1 MQRESKTKLTE
12 PFGPAQHAV
21 ALPYFPTDNSGV
33 RSAFGRRLMEL
44 SMVCD
49 RNTWSFLPCEK
60 RKFASLFFGEDIR
73 SGEEKLLSI
82 SSHSYRAG
90 MRDISWCFLLGLYIM
105 IVVCEKKLLLYYQVF
120 YKALSTLVTT
130 VNLSIPAYIQF
141 DLESSLTNYLSI
153 PSSWR
158 EEQVED

>member
-1 MQRESKTKLTE
+1 
-12 PFGPAQHAV
+12 
-21 ALPYFPTDNSGV
+21 
-33 RSAFGRRLMEL
+33 
-44 SMVCD
+44 
-49 RNTWSFLPCEK
+49 
-60 RKFASLFFGEDIR
+60 
-73 SGEEKLLSI
+73 
-82 SSHSYRAG
+82 
-90 MRDISWCFLLGLYIM
+90 M

-130 VNLSIPAYIQF
+130 VHLSIPAYIQF